1 MSVVCETVVVGEA
14 RVDVI
19 TVVFGEAVLLLEVV
33 VGASAVLATAVND
46 AVFSETLVA
55 DSTVVSVLWEV
66 GKLVTGKVVGVRD
79 EAAALVDVITAIVCD
94 SSNVTAVFGVSAVV
108 A

>member
-19 TVVFGEAVLLLEVV
+19 TVFFGEAVLLLEVV

-55 DSTVVSVLWEV
+55 DSTVSVLWEV

-79 EAAALVDVITAIVCD
+79 DAAALVDVITAIVCD